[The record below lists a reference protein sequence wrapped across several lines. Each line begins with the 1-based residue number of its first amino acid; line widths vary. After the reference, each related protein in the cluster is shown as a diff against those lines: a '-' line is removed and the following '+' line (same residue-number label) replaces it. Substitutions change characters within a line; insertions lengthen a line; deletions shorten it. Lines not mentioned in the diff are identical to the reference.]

1 MVSSIGHQDFLR
13 ICSSFRRYDGVY
25 IGWFILDFVWRIFM
39 MEASKLSI
47 EVTRALIL
55 LALPLALCSKSTSVS
70 SGIHMWVKSV
80 HCVFFCS
87 FSGLFQH
94 FDLVTTYLKAG
105 LGSKSLSIGLCFVDQ
120 GCTIQ
125 FFWDWNL
132 TSWFFV
138 FIWLFVCADGINKR
152 GRCHAGGRVPS
163 LPLLALDPVNV
174 DQGSMIRFVESGI
187 TFLGYFLFS
196 G

>member
-1 MVSSIGHQDFLR
+1 MFFSAVFLAFFG
-13 ICSSFRRYDGVY
+13 I
-25 IGWFILDFVWRIFM
+25 
-39 MEASKLSI
+39 
-47 EVTRALIL
+47 LIL
-55 LALPLALCSKSTSVS
+55 SLPISR
-70 SGIHMWVKSV
+70 
-80 HCVFFCS
+80 
-87 FSGLFQH
+87 
-94 FDLVTTYLKAG
+94 
-105 LGSKSLSIGLCFVDQ
+105 LGSKSLSVGLCFVYQ

-163 LPLLALDPVNV
+163 LPLLALDPFNI

-187 TFLGYFLFS
+187 TFLDYFLFS